1 MNFAKKTM
9 SFALASVMVA
19 SSLLTGTSALAAEKK
34 VITPMTGTSQAIVTT
49 VKDDNVNGN
58 SYYSFTPA
66 TTGYY
71 AVALASTPIY
81 RSTDGTYSANYTT
94 GAERV
99 DQAKVSI
106 SKSYNAVADEFDET
120 FILDESSVEESP
132 DHGRYMKAPQS
143 YIKDWTQAS
152 ESSAPVE
159 TKGYYDALETVELTG
174 GHTYYISA
182 STNSVYNWVNGS
194 ANYITGSATLTI
206 TPSDF
211 YVDIYNKTSTK
222 SFNNY
227 GDRNIATPVA
237 SVSFVGTAKDVV
249 VPNFVNNTIP
259 VESFN
264 GSSNKSITSLTLS
277 PNVKS
282 VSGLSNIKT
291 LASVN
296 LANVEKIE
304 SSAFSGCSA
313 LNNVV
318 IPAYVRTI
326 GESAFSGCS
335 ALSSV
340 TFNEGVKRISDYAF
354 YNTALKAVALPA
366 SVVSIE
372 SYAFG
377 YVTNFD
383 TNTVD
388 PYDTTSVLAD
398 GFVMGGKSAEA
409 ANYAAINGIAYYD
422 MTNGCP
428 HAYVVTTV
436 PATVF
441 AKGKKIST
449 CPLCGNTITKSIKKK
464 TFKISS
470 LKAAKKALT
479 VKAAAQAEMKGYQV
493 QYSTS
498 KKFTKKTTKTVK
510 VATTKKLSK
519 KIKGLKSGKKYY
531 VRVRAYKMN
540 GKKTVY
546 SAWTAKKS
554 VKVK

>member
-1 MNFAKKTM
+1 MKEELQMNFAKKTM

-34 VITPMTGTSQAIVTT
+34 VITPMTGTSQAIVAT
-49 VKDDNVNGN
+49 VKDNQVNGN

-71 AVALASTPIY
+71 AVTLASKPIY
-81 RSTDGTYSANYTT
+81 KSTDGTYSANYTT

-99 DQAKVSI
+99 DQANVSI
-106 SKSYNAVADEFDET
+106 SKSYNATTNEFSENVAYV
-120 FILDESSVEESP
+120 S
-132 DHGRYMKAPQS
+132 APQS
-143 YIKDWTQAS
+143 YSIDWTQAS
-152 ESSAPVE
+152 ASSAPVE
-159 TKGYYDALETVELTG
+159 TKGYYDALETVQLTG

-182 STNSVYNWVNGS
+182 YTSSESNLVSGS
-194 ANYITGSATLTI
+194 ENHIIGSATLKI

-211 YVDIYNKTSTK
+211 YVDIQEKTVSKK
-222 SFNNY
+222 SFNNSE
-227 GDRNIATPVA
+227 DKNITTPVA
-237 SVSFVGTAKDVV
+237 YVSYVGAAKDVV

-259 VESFN
+259 VEKFE
-264 GSSNKSITSLTLS
+264 GSNNEKITSLTLS

-282 VSGLSNIKT
+282 VDGLSDIKT

-304 SSAFSGCSA
+304 SGAFSGCSA

-318 IPAYVRTI
+318 IPASVKTI

-340 TFNEGVKRISDYAF
+340 TFNEGVKKIGRYAF
-354 YNTALKAVALPA
+354 YNTALKAAVLPA
-366 SVVSIE
+366 SVVSIGN
-372 SYAFG
+372 YAFG
-377 YVTNFD
+377 YVESFD
-383 TNTVD
+383 TNTAD
-388 PYDTTSVLAD
+388 PYDTTNVLAD
-398 GFVMGGKSAEA
+398 GFVMGGKSVEA

-422 MTNGCP
+422 MTKGCP

-464 TFKISS
+464 TFKLSS

-510 VATTKKLSK
+510 VATKKKLNK

>member
-34 VITPMTGTSQAIVTT
+34 VITPMTGTSQAIVAT
-49 VKDDNVNGN
+49 VKDNEVNGN

-66 TTGYY
+66 TTGHY
-71 AVALASTPIY
+71 AVALTSTPIWE
-81 RSTDGTYSANYTT
+81 STDGTYSANYTT

-99 DQAKVSI
+99 DGASVSV
-106 SKSYNAVADEFDET
+106 SKNYNAAIDKFDENVADV
-120 FILDESSVEESP
+120 S
-132 DHGRYMKAPQS
+132 APQS
-143 YIKDWTQAS
+143 YSINWTQAS

-159 TKGYYDALETVELTG
+159 TKGYYDALETVQLTG

-182 STNSVYNWVNGS
+182 STNSVYNLVNGS
-194 ANYITGSATLTI
+194 KNYITGSATLTI

-211 YVDIYNKTSTK
+211 YVGIYNKTVSTK
-222 SFNNY
+222 SFNSY
-227 GDRNIATPVA
+227 GDKNITTPVA
-237 SVSFVGTAKDVV
+237 SVSYVGAAKDVV

-264 GSSNKSITSLTLS
+264 GSYNEKITSLTLS

-282 VSGLSNIKT
+282 VDGLGNIKT
-291 LASVN
+291 LSSVN

-304 SSAFSGCSA
+304 SGAFEGCSA

-318 IPAYVRTI
+318 IPASVKTI
-326 GESAFSGCS
+326 GSNAFNGCS

-340 TFNEGVKRISDYAF
+340 TFNEGVKKIGSYAF
-354 YNTALKAVALPA
+354 YNTALKAAVLPA
-366 SVVSIE
+366 SVVSIG
-372 SYAFG
+372 SHAFG
-377 YVTNFD
+377 YVENLD
-383 TNTVD
+383 ANTTD
-388 PYDTTSVLAD
+388 PYDTTDVLAD

-470 LKAAKKALT
+470 LKAANNAFI

>member
-1 MNFAKKTM
+1 MKEELQMNFAKKTM

-34 VITPMTGTSQAIVTT
+34 VITPMTGTSQAIVAT
-49 VKDDNVNGN
+49 VKDNQVNGN

-71 AVALASTPIY
+71 AVALASTPVY
-81 RSTDGTYSANYTT
+81 KSTDGTYSANYTT
-94 GAERV
+94 GAERA
-99 DQAKVSI
+99 DNASVSI
-106 SKSYNAVADEFDET
+106 SKSYNATTDEFNENVAYV
-120 FILDESSVEESP
+120 S
-132 DHGRYMKAPQS
+132 APQS
-143 YIKDWTQAS
+143 YSIDWTQA
-152 ESSAPVE
+152 ESSEPVE

-182 STNSVYNWVNGS
+182 YTRSNSNWVNGS
-194 ANYITGSATLTI
+194 ENYITGRATLTI
-206 TPSDF
+206 TPSDWN
-211 YVDIYNKTSTK
+211 VNVYNKTVSKK
-222 SFNNY
+222 SFNSY
-227 GDRNIATPVA
+227 GDRDITTPVA
-237 SVSFVGTAKDVV
+237 SVSYVGAAKDVV

-259 VESFN
+259 VENFN
-264 GSSNKSITSLTLS
+264 GSYNEKITSLTLS

-282 VSGLSNIKT
+282 VDGLSDIKT

-304 SSAFSGCSA
+304 SEAFSGCSA

-318 IPAYVRTI
+318 IPASVKTI
-326 GESAFSGCS
+326 GSSAFSGCS

-340 TFNEGVKRISDYAF
+340 AFNEGVKKIGSYAF
-354 YNTALKAVALPA
+354 YNTALKAAVLPA
-366 SVVSIE
+366 SVVSIGDH
-372 SYAFG
+372 AFG
-377 YVTNFD
+377 YVENFN

-388 PYDTTSVLAD
+388 PYDTTDVLAD
-398 GFVMGGKSAEA
+398 GFVMGGKSVEA

-422 MTNGCP
+422 MTKGCP

-510 VATTKKLSK
+510 VATKKKLNK

>member
-1 MNFAKKTM
+1 MKEELQMNFAKKTM

-34 VITPMTGTSQAIVTT
+34 VITPMTGTSQAIVAT
-49 VKDDNVNGN
+49 VKDNQVNGN

-71 AVALASTPIY
+71 AVTLASKPIY
-81 RSTDGTYSANYTT
+81 KSTDGTYSANYTT

-99 DQAKVSI
+99 DQANVSI
-106 SKSYNAVADEFDET
+106 SKSYNATTNEFSENVAYV
-120 FILDESSVEESP
+120 S
-132 DHGRYMKAPQS
+132 APQS
-143 YIKDWTQAS
+143 YSIDWTQAS
-152 ESSAPVE
+152 ASSAPVE
-159 TKGYYDALETVELTG
+159 TKGYYDALETVQLTG

-182 STNSVYNWVNGS
+182 YTSSESNLVSGS
-194 ANYITGSATLTI
+194 ENHIIGSATLKI

-211 YVDIYNKTSTK
+211 YVDIQEKTVSKK

-227 GDRNIATPVA
+227 GDKNVTTPVA
-237 SVSFVGTAKDVV
+237 YVSYVGAAKDVV

-259 VESFN
+259 VEKFE
-264 GSSNKSITSLTLS
+264 GSNNEKITSLTLS

-282 VSGLSNIKT
+282 VDGLSDIKT

-304 SSAFSGCSA
+304 SGAFSGCSA

-318 IPAYVRTI
+318 IPASVKTI

-340 TFNEGVKRISDYAF
+340 TFNEGVKKIGRYAF
-354 YNTALKAVALPA
+354 YNTALKAAVLPA
-366 SVVSIE
+366 SVVSIGN
-372 SYAFG
+372 YAFG
-377 YVTNFD
+377 YVESFD
-383 TNTVD
+383 TNTAD
-388 PYDTTSVLAD
+388 PYDTTNVLAD
-398 GFVMGGKSAEA
+398 GFVMGGKSVEA

-422 MTNGCP
+422 MTKGCP

-498 KKFTKKTTKTVK
+498 KKFKKKTTKTVK
-510 VATTKKLSK
+510 VATKKKLNK

>member
-34 VITPMTGTSQAIVTT
+34 VITPMTGTSQAIVAT
-49 VKDDNVNGN
+49 VKDNQVNGN

-81 RSTDGTYSANYTT
+81 KSTDGTYSANYTT
-94 GAERV
+94 GAERA
-99 DQAKVSI
+99 DNASVSI
-106 SKSYNAVADEFDET
+106 SKSYNATTDEFNENVAYV
-120 FILDESSVEESP
+120 S
-132 DHGRYMKAPQS
+132 APQS
-143 YIKDWTQAS
+143 YSIDWTQA
-152 ESSAPVE
+152 ESSEPVE

-182 STNSVYNWVNGS
+182 YTRSNSNWVNGS
-194 ANYITGSATLTI
+194 ENYITGRATLTI
-206 TPSDF
+206 TPSDWN
-211 YVDIYNKTSTK
+211 VNVYNKTVSKK
-222 SFNNY
+222 SFNSY
-227 GDRNIATPVA
+227 GDRDITTPVA
-237 SVSFVGTAKDVV
+237 SVSYVGAAKDVV

-259 VESFN
+259 VENFN
-264 GSSNKSITSLTLS
+264 GSYNEKITSLTLS

-282 VSGLSNIKT
+282 VDGLSDIKT

-304 SSAFSGCSA
+304 SEAFSGCSA

-318 IPAYVRTI
+318 IPASVKTI
-326 GESAFSGCS
+326 GSSAFSGCS

-340 TFNEGVKRISDYAF
+340 AFNEGVKKIGRYAF
-354 YNTALKAVALPA
+354 YNTALKAAVLPA
-366 SVVSIE
+366 SVVSIGN
-372 SYAFG
+372 YAFG
-377 YVTNFD
+377 YVESFD
-383 TNTVD
+383 TNTAD
-388 PYDTTSVLAD
+388 PYDTTNVLAD
-398 GFVMGGKSAEA
+398 GFVMGGKSVEA
-409 ANYAAINGIAYYD
+409 ANYAAINDIAYYD
-422 MTNGCP
+422 MTKGCP

-498 KKFTKKTTKTVK
+498 KKFTKKTTKTIK
-510 VATTKKLSK
+510 VATKKKLNK

>member
-1 MNFAKKTM
+1 MKEELQMNFAKKTM

-34 VITPMTGTSQAIVTT
+34 VITPMTGTSQAIVAT
-49 VKDDNVNGN
+49 VKDNQVNGN

-71 AVALASTPIY
+71 AVTLASKPIY
-81 RSTDGTYSANYTT
+81 KSTDGTYSANYTT

-99 DQAKVSI
+99 DQANVSI
-106 SKSYNAVADEFDET
+106 SKSYNATTNEFSENVAYV
-120 FILDESSVEESP
+120 S
-132 DHGRYMKAPQS
+132 APQS
-143 YIKDWTQAS
+143 YSIDWTQAS
-152 ESSAPVE
+152 ASSAPVE
-159 TKGYYDALETVELTG
+159 TKGYYDALETVQLTG

-182 STNSVYNWVNGS
+182 YTSSESNLVSGS
-194 ANYITGSATLTI
+194 ENHIIGSATLKI

-211 YVDIYNKTSTK
+211 YVDIQEKTVSKK
-222 SFNNY
+222 SFNNSE
-227 GDRNIATPVA
+227 DKNITTPVA
-237 SVSFVGTAKDVV
+237 YVSYVGAAKDVV

-259 VESFN
+259 VEKFE
-264 GSSNKSITSLTLS
+264 GSNNEKITSLTLS

-282 VSGLSNIKT
+282 VDGLSDIKT

-304 SSAFSGCSA
+304 SGAFSGCSA

-318 IPAYVRTI
+318 IPASVKTI

-340 TFNEGVKRISDYAF
+340 TFNEGVKKIGRYAF
-354 YNTALKAVALPA
+354 YNTALKAAVLPA
-366 SVVSIE
+366 SVVSIGN
-372 SYAFG
+372 YAFG
-377 YVTNFD
+377 YVESFD
-383 TNTVD
+383 TNTAD
-388 PYDTTSVLAD
+388 PYDTTNILAD
-398 GFVMGGKSAEA
+398 GFVMGGKSVEA

-422 MTNGCP
+422 MTKGCP

-510 VATTKKLSK
+510 VATKKKLNK

>member
-34 VITPMTGTSQAIVTT
+34 VITPMTGTSQAIVAT
-49 VKDDNVNGN
+49 VKDNQVNGN

-81 RSTDGTYSANYTT
+81 KSTDGTYSANYTT
-94 GAERV
+94 GAERA
-99 DQAKVSI
+99 DNASVSI
-106 SKSYNAVADEFDET
+106 SKSYNATTDEFNENVAYV
-120 FILDESSVEESP
+120 S
-132 DHGRYMKAPQS
+132 APQS
-143 YIKDWTQAS
+143 YSIDWTQA
-152 ESSAPVE
+152 ESSEPVE

-182 STNSVYNWVNGS
+182 YTRSNSNWVNGS
-194 ANYITGSATLTI
+194 ENYITGRATLTI
-206 TPSDF
+206 TPSDWN
-211 YVDIYNKTSTK
+211 VNVYNKTVSKK
-222 SFNNY
+222 SFNSY
-227 GDRNIATPVA
+227 GDRDITTPVA
-237 SVSFVGTAKDVV
+237 SVSYVGAAKDVV

-259 VESFN
+259 VENFN
-264 GSSNKSITSLTLS
+264 GSYNEKITSLTLS

-282 VSGLSNIKT
+282 VDGLSDIKT

-304 SSAFSGCSA
+304 SEAFSGCSA

-318 IPAYVRTI
+318 IPASVKTI
-326 GESAFSGCS
+326 GSSSFSGCS

-340 TFNEGVKRISDYAF
+340 AFNEGVKKIGSYAF
-354 YNTALKAVALPA
+354 YNTALKAAVLPA
-366 SVVSIE
+366 SVVSIGDH
-372 SYAFG
+372 AFG
-377 YVTNFD
+377 YVENFN

-388 PYDTTSVLAD
+388 PYDTTDVLAD
-398 GFVMGGKSAEA
+398 GFVMGGKSVEA

-510 VATTKKLSK
+510 VATKKKLNK

>member
-34 VITPMTGTSQAIVTT
+34 VITPMTGTSQAIVAT
-49 VKDDNVNGN
+49 VKDNQVNGN

-81 RSTDGTYSANYTT
+81 KSTDGTYSANYTT
-94 GAERV
+94 GAERA
-99 DQAKVSI
+99 DNASVSI
-106 SKSYNAVADEFDET
+106 SKSYNATTDEFNENVAYV
-120 FILDESSVEESP
+120 S
-132 DHGRYMKAPQS
+132 APQS
-143 YIKDWTQAS
+143 YSIDWTRA
-152 ESSAPVE
+152 ESSEPVE

-182 STNSVYNWVNGS
+182 YTRSNSNWVNGS
-194 ANYITGSATLTI
+194 ENYITGRATLTI
-206 TPSDF
+206 TPSDWN
-211 YVDIYNKTSTK
+211 VNVYNKTVSKK
-222 SFNNY
+222 SFNSY
-227 GDRNIATPVA
+227 GDRDITTPVA
-237 SVSFVGTAKDVV
+237 SVSYVGAAKDVV

-259 VESFN
+259 VENFN
-264 GSSNKSITSLTLS
+264 GSYNEKITSLTLS

-282 VSGLSNIKT
+282 VDGLSDIKT

-304 SSAFSGCSA
+304 SEAFSGCSA

-318 IPAYVRTI
+318 IPASVKTI
-326 GESAFSGCS
+326 GSSSFSGCS

-340 TFNEGVKRISDYAF
+340 AFNEGVKKIGSYAF
-354 YNTALKAVALPA
+354 YNTALKAAVLPA
-366 SVVSIE
+366 SVVSIGDH
-372 SYAFG
+372 AFG
-377 YVTNFD
+377 YVENFN

-388 PYDTTSVLAD
+388 PYDTTDVLAD
-398 GFVMGGKSAEA
+398 GFVMGGKSVEA

-510 VATTKKLSK
+510 VATKKKLNK

>member
-34 VITPMTGTSQAIVTT
+34 VITPMTGTSQAIVAT
-49 VKDDNVNGN
+49 VKDNQVNGN

-81 RSTDGTYSANYTT
+81 ESTDGTYSANYTT

-99 DQAKVSI
+99 DQANVSI
-106 SKSYNAVADEFDET
+106 SKSYNATTDEFNENVAYV
-120 FILDESSVEESP
+120 S
-132 DHGRYMKAPQS
+132 APQS
-143 YIKDWTQAS
+143 YSIDWTQAS

-182 STNSVYNWVNGS
+182 YTSSESNLVSGS
-194 ANYITGSATLTI
+194 ENHIIGRATLTI

-211 YVDIYNKTSTK
+211 YVGIYNKTVSKK
-222 SFNNY
+222 SFNSY
-227 GDRNIATPVA
+227 GDKDITTPVA
-237 SVSFVGTAKDVV
+237 SVTYVGAAKDVV

-259 VESFN
+259 VERFD
-264 GSSNKSITSLTLS
+264 GSNNEKITSLTLS

-282 VSGLSNIKT
+282 VDGLYDIKT

-304 SSAFSGCSA
+304 SEAFSGCSA

-318 IPAYVRTI
+318 IPASVKTI

-340 TFNEGVKRISDYAF
+340 TFNEGVKKINDYAF
-354 YNTALKAVALPA
+354 YNTALKAAVLPA
-366 SVVSIE
+366 SVVSIGD
-372 SYAFG
+372 YAFG
-377 YVTNFD
+377 YVENFN
-383 TNTVD
+383 TNTAD
-388 PYDTTSVLAD
+388 PYDTTNVLAD
-398 GFVMGGKSAEA
+398 GFVMGGKSVEA

-422 MTNGCP
+422 MTKGCP

-510 VATTKKLSK
+510 VATKKKLNK

-546 SAWTAKKS
+546 SAWTTKKS

>member
-34 VITPMTGTSQAIVTT
+34 VITPMTGTSQAIVAT
-49 VKDDNVNGN
+49 VKDNQVNGN

-71 AVALASTPIY
+71 AVTLASKPIY
-81 RSTDGTYSANYTT
+81 KSTDGTYSANYTT

-99 DQAKVSI
+99 DQANVSI
-106 SKSYNAVADEFDET
+106 SKSYNATTNEFSENVAYV
-120 FILDESSVEESP
+120 S
-132 DHGRYMKAPQS
+132 APQS
-143 YIKDWTQAS
+143 YSIDWTQAS
-152 ESSAPVE
+152 ASSAPVE
-159 TKGYYDALETVELTG
+159 TKGYYDALETVQLTG

-182 STNSVYNWVNGS
+182 YTSSESNLVSGS
-194 ANYITGSATLTI
+194 ENHIIGSATLKI

-211 YVDIYNKTSTK
+211 YVDIQEKTVSKK
-222 SFNNY
+222 SFNNSE
-227 GDRNIATPVA
+227 DKNITTPVA
-237 SVSFVGTAKDVV
+237 YVSYVGAAKDVV

-259 VESFN
+259 VEKFE
-264 GSSNKSITSLTLS
+264 GSNNEKITSLTLS

-282 VSGLSNIKT
+282 VDGLSDIKT

-304 SSAFSGCSA
+304 SGAFSGCSA

-318 IPAYVRTI
+318 IPASVKTI

-340 TFNEGVKRISDYAF
+340 TFNEGVKKIGRYAF
-354 YNTALKAVALPA
+354 YNTALKAAVLPA
-366 SVVSIE
+366 SVVSIGN
-372 SYAFG
+372 YAFG
-377 YVTNFD
+377 YVESFD
-383 TNTVD
+383 TNTAD
-388 PYDTTSVLAD
+388 PYDTTNVLAD
-398 GFVMGGKSAEA
+398 GFVMGGKSVEA

-422 MTNGCP
+422 MTKGCP

-510 VATTKKLSK
+510 VATKKKLNK

-554 VKVK
+554 VKLNKEGYNNEYNC

>member
-34 VITPMTGTSQAIVTT
+34 VITPMTGTSQAIVAT
-49 VKDDNVNGN
+49 VKDNQVNGN

-81 RSTDGTYSANYTT
+81 KSTDGTYSANYTT
-94 GAERV
+94 GAERA
-99 DQAKVSI
+99 DNASVSI
-106 SKSYNAVADEFDET
+106 SKSYNATTDEFNENVAYV
-120 FILDESSVEESP
+120 S
-132 DHGRYMKAPQS
+132 APQS
-143 YIKDWTQAS
+143 YSIDWTQA
-152 ESSAPVE
+152 ESSEPVE

-182 STNSVYNWVNGS
+182 YTRSNSNWVNGS
-194 ANYITGSATLTI
+194 ENYITGRATLTI
-206 TPSDF
+206 TPSDWN
-211 YVDIYNKTSTK
+211 VNVYNKTVSKK
-222 SFNNY
+222 SFNSY
-227 GDRNIATPVA
+227 GDRDITTPVA
-237 SVSFVGTAKDVV
+237 SVSYVGAAKDVV

-259 VESFN
+259 VENFI
-264 GSSNKSITSLTLS
+264 GSYNEKITSLTLS
-277 PNVKS
+277 PTVKS
-282 VSGLSNIKT
+282 VDGLSDIKT

-304 SSAFSGCSA
+304 SEAFSGCSA

-318 IPAYVRTI
+318 IPASVKTI
-326 GESAFSGCS
+326 GSSAFSGCS

-340 TFNEGVKRISDYAF
+340 AFNGGVKKIGSYAF
-354 YNTALKAVALPA
+354 YNTALKAAVLPA
-366 SVVSIE
+366 SVVSIGDH
-372 SYAFG
+372 AFG
-377 YVTNFD
+377 YVENFN

-388 PYDTTSVLAD
+388 PYDTTDVLAD
-398 GFVMGGKSAEA
+398 GFVVGGKSVEA

-510 VATTKKLSK
+510 VATKKKLNK

>member
-34 VITPMTGTSQAIVTT
+34 VITPMTGTSQAIVAT
-49 VKDDNVNGN
+49 VKDNEVNGN

-66 TTGYY
+66 TTGHY
-71 AVALASTPIY
+71 AVALTSTPIWE
-81 RSTDGTYSANYTT
+81 STDGTYSANYTT

-99 DQAKVSI
+99 DGASVSV
-106 SKSYNAVADEFDET
+106 SKNYNAAIDKFDENVADV
-120 FILDESSVEESP
+120 S
-132 DHGRYMKAPQS
+132 APQS
-143 YIKDWTQAS
+143 YSINWTQAS

-182 STNSVYNWVNGS
+182 STNSVYNLVNGNK
-194 ANYITGSATLTI
+194 NYITGSATLTI

-211 YVDIYNKTSTK
+211 YVGIYNKTVSTK
-222 SFNNY
+222 SFNSY
-227 GDRNIATPVA
+227 GDKNITTPVA
-237 SVSFVGTAKDVV
+237 SVSYVGAAKDVV

-264 GSSNKSITSLTLS
+264 GSYNEKITSLTLS

-282 VSGLSNIKT
+282 VDGLGNIKT

-304 SSAFSGCSA
+304 SGAFEGCSA

-318 IPAYVRTI
+318 IPASVKTI
-326 GESAFSGCS
+326 GSNAFNGCS

-340 TFNEGVKRISDYAF
+340 TFNEGVKKIGSYAF
-354 YNTALKAVALPA
+354 YNTALKAAVLPA
-366 SVVSIE
+366 SVVSIG
-372 SYAFG
+372 SHAFG
-377 YVTNFD
+377 YVENLD
-383 TNTVD
+383 TNTTD
-388 PYDTTSVLAD
+388 PYDTTDVLAD

-470 LKAAKKALT
+470 LKAAKNAFT

>member
-1 MNFAKKTM
+1 
-9 SFALASVMVA
+9 
-19 SSLLTGTSALAAEKK
+19 
-34 VITPMTGTSQAIVTT
+34 MTGTSQAIVAT
-49 VKDDNVNGN
+49 VKDNQVNGN

-81 RSTDGTYSANYTT
+81 KSTDGTYSANYTT
-94 GAERV
+94 GAERA
-99 DQAKVSI
+99 DNASVSI
-106 SKSYNAVADEFDET
+106 SKSYNATTDEFNENVAYV
-120 FILDESSVEESP
+120 S
-132 DHGRYMKAPQS
+132 APQS
-143 YIKDWTQAS
+143 YSIDWTQA
-152 ESSAPVE
+152 ESSEPVE

-182 STNSVYNWVNGS
+182 YTRSNSNWVNGS
-194 ANYITGSATLTI
+194 ENYITGRATLTI
-206 TPSDF
+206 TPSDWN
-211 YVDIYNKTSTK
+211 VNVYNKTVSKK
-222 SFNNY
+222 SFNSY
-227 GDRNIATPVA
+227 GDRDITTPVA
-237 SVSFVGTAKDVV
+237 SVSYVGAAKDVV

-259 VESFN
+259 VENFN
-264 GSSNKSITSLTLS
+264 GSYNEKITSLTLS

-282 VSGLSNIKT
+282 VDGLSDIKT

-304 SSAFSGCSA
+304 SEAFSGCSA

-318 IPAYVRTI
+318 IPASVKTI
-326 GESAFSGCS
+326 GSSAFSGCS

-340 TFNEGVKRISDYAF
+340 AFNEGVKKIGSYAF
-354 YNTALKAVALPA
+354 YNTALKAAVLPA
-366 SVVSIE
+366 SVVSIGDH
-372 SYAFG
+372 AFG
-377 YVTNFD
+377 YVENFN

-388 PYDTTSVLAD
+388 PYDTTDVLAD
-398 GFVMGGKSAEA
+398 GFVVGGKSVEA

-510 VATTKKLSK
+510 VATKKKLNK

>member
-34 VITPMTGTSQAIVTT
+34 VITPMTGTSQAIVAT
-49 VKDDNVNGN
+49 VKDNQVNGN

-81 RSTDGTYSANYTT
+81 KSTDGTYSANYTT
-94 GAERV
+94 GAERA
-99 DQAKVSI
+99 DNASVSI
-106 SKSYNAVADEFDET
+106 SKSYNATTDEFNENVAYV
-120 FILDESSVEESP
+120 S
-132 DHGRYMKAPQS
+132 APQS
-143 YIKDWTQAS
+143 YSIDWTQA
-152 ESSAPVE
+152 ESSEPVE

-182 STNSVYNWVNGS
+182 YTRSNSNWVNGS
-194 ANYITGSATLTI
+194 ENYITGRATLTI
-206 TPSDF
+206 TPSDWN
-211 YVDIYNKTSTK
+211 VNVYNKTVSKK
-222 SFNNY
+222 SFNSY
-227 GDRNIATPVA
+227 GDRDITTPVA
-237 SVSFVGTAKDVV
+237 SVSYVGAAKDVV

-259 VESFN
+259 VENFN
-264 GSSNKSITSLTLS
+264 GSYNEKITSLTLS

-282 VSGLSNIKT
+282 VDGLSDIKT

-304 SSAFSGCSA
+304 SEAFSGCSA
-313 LNNVV
+313 LNNIV
-318 IPAYVRTI
+318 IPASVKTI
-326 GESAFSGCS
+326 GSSAFSGCS

-340 TFNEGVKRISDYAF
+340 AFNEGVKKIGSYAF
-354 YNTALKAVALPA
+354 YNTALKAAVLPA
-366 SVVSIE
+366 SVVSIGDH
-372 SYAFG
+372 AFG
-377 YVTNFD
+377 YVENFN

-388 PYDTTSVLAD
+388 PYDTTDVLAD
-398 GFVMGGKSAEA
+398 GFVMGGKSVEA

-510 VATTKKLSK
+510 VATKKKLNK

>member
-34 VITPMTGTSQAIVTT
+34 VITPMTGTSQAIVAT
-49 VKDDNVNGN
+49 VKDNQVNGN

-71 AVALASTPIY
+71 AVTLASKPIY
-81 RSTDGTYSANYTT
+81 KSTDGTYSANYTT

-99 DQAKVSI
+99 DQANVSI
-106 SKSYNAVADEFDET
+106 SKSYNATTNEFSENVAYV
-120 FILDESSVEESP
+120 S
-132 DHGRYMKAPQS
+132 APQS
-143 YIKDWTQAS
+143 YSIDWTQAS
-152 ESSAPVE
+152 ASSEE

-182 STNSVYNWVNGS
+182 YTSSESNLVSGS
-194 ANYITGSATLTI
+194 ENHIIGSATLKI

-211 YVDIYNKTSTK
+211 YVDIQEKTVSKK
-222 SFNNY
+222 SFNNSE
-227 GDRNIATPVA
+227 DKNITTPVA
-237 SVSFVGTAKDVV
+237 YVSYVGAAKDVV

-259 VESFN
+259 VEKFE
-264 GSSNKSITSLTLS
+264 GSNNEKITSLTLS

-282 VSGLSNIKT
+282 VDGLSDIKT

-304 SSAFSGCSA
+304 SGAFSGCSA

-318 IPAYVRTI
+318 IPASVKTI

-340 TFNEGVKRISDYAF
+340 TFNEGVKKIGRYAF
-354 YNTALKAVALPA
+354 YNTALKAAVLPA
-366 SVVSIE
+366 SVVSIGN
-372 SYAFG
+372 YAFG
-377 YVTNFD
+377 YVESFD
-383 TNTVD
+383 TNTAD
-388 PYDTTSVLAD
+388 PYDTTNVLAD
-398 GFVMGGKSAEA
+398 GFVMGGKSVEA

-422 MTNGCP
+422 MTKGCP

-510 VATTKKLSK
+510 VATKKKLNK

>member
-34 VITPMTGTSQAIVTT
+34 VITPMTGTSQAIVAT
-49 VKDDNVNGN
+49 VKDNQVNGN
-58 SYYSFTPA
+58 NYYSFTPA

-81 RSTDGTYSANYTT
+81 KSTDGTYSANYTT

-99 DQAKVSI
+99 DSTNVSI
-106 SKSYNAVADEFDET
+106 SKSYNAATNEFDE
-120 FILDESSVEESP
+120 DVAYV
-132 DHGRYMKAPQS
+132 RAPQS
-143 YIKDWTQAS
+143 YSIDWTQAS
-152 ESSAPVE
+152 ESSKPVE

-182 STNSVYNWVNGS
+182 YTSSESNWVSGS
-194 ANYITGSATLTI
+194 ENYIIGRATLTI

-211 YVDIYNKTSTK
+211 YVDIKEKTVSKKT
-222 SFNNY
+222 FNNY
-227 GDRNIATPVA
+227 GDKNITTPVA
-237 SVSFVGTAKDVV
+237 HVSYVGAAKDVV

-259 VESFN
+259 VEKFE
-264 GSSNKSITSLTLS
+264 GSNNERITSLTLS

-282 VSGLSNIKT
+282 VSGLSDIKT

-304 SSAFSGCSA
+304 SGAFSGCSA

-318 IPAYVRTI
+318 IPASVKTI

-335 ALSSV
+335 ALSNV
-340 TFNEGVKRISDYAF
+340 TFNEGVKKISDYAF
-354 YNTALKAVALPA
+354 YNTALKAAVLPA
-366 SVVSIE
+366 SVVSIGN
-372 SYAFG
+372 YAFG
-377 YVTNFD
+377 YVENFN

-388 PYDTTSVLAD
+388 PYDVTNVVAD
-398 GFVMGGKSAEA
+398 GFVMGGKSVEA

-470 LKAAKKALT
+470 LKAAKKALI

-510 VATTKKLSK
+510 VATKKKLNK

-531 VRVRAYKMN
+531 VRVRAYKKN

>member
-34 VITPMTGTSQAIVTT
+34 VITPMTGTSQAIVAT
-49 VKDDNVNGN
+49 VKDNQVNGN

-81 RSTDGTYSANYTT
+81 KSTDGTYSANYTT
-94 GAERV
+94 GAERA
-99 DQAKVSI
+99 DNASVSI
-106 SKSYNAVADEFDET
+106 SKSYNATTDEFNENVAYV
-120 FILDESSVEESP
+120 S
-132 DHGRYMKAPQS
+132 APQS
-143 YIKDWTQAS
+143 YSIDWTQA
-152 ESSAPVE
+152 ESSEPVE

-182 STNSVYNWVNGS
+182 YTRSNSNWVNGS
-194 ANYITGSATLTI
+194 ENYITGRATLTI
-206 TPSDF
+206 TPSDWD
-211 YVDIYNKTSTK
+211 VNVYNKTVSTK
-222 SFNNY
+222 SFTNY
-227 GDRNIATPVA
+227 EDKNITTPVA
-237 SVSFVGTAKDVV
+237 SVSYVGAAKDVV

-259 VESFN
+259 VERFD
-264 GSSNKSITSLTLS
+264 GSNNEKITSLTLS

-282 VSGLSNIKT
+282 VDGLYDIKT

-304 SSAFSGCSA
+304 SGAFSGCSA

-318 IPAYVRTI
+318 IPASVKTI
-326 GESAFSGCS
+326 GSSAFSGCS

-340 TFNEGVKRISDYAF
+340 TFNEGVKKINDYAF
-354 YNTALKAVALPA
+354 YNTALKAAVLPA
-366 SVVSIE
+366 SVVSIGD
-372 SYAFG
+372 YAFG
-377 YVTNFD
+377 YVESFN
-383 TNTVD
+383 TNTAD
-388 PYDTTSVLAD
+388 PYDTTNVLAD
-398 GFVMGGKSAEA
+398 GFVMGGKSIEA

-422 MTNGCP
+422 MTKGCP

-510 VATTKKLSK
+510 VATKKKLNK

>member
-34 VITPMTGTSQAIVTT
+34 VITPMTGTSQAIVAT
-49 VKDDNVNGN
+49 VKDNQVNGN

-66 TTGYY
+66 TTGHY
-71 AVALASTPIY
+71 AVALASKPIY
-81 RSTDGTYSANYTT
+81 KSTDGTYSANYTT

-99 DQAKVSI
+99 DQANVSI
-106 SKSYNAVADEFDET
+106 SKSYNATTNEFNENVAYV
-120 FILDESSVEESP
+120 S
-132 DHGRYMKAPQS
+132 APQS
-143 YIKDWTQAS
+143 YSIDWTQAS
-152 ESSAPVE
+152 ASSAPVE
-159 TKGYYDALETVELTG
+159 TKGYYDALETVQLTG

-182 STNSVYNWVNGS
+182 YTSSESNLVSGS
-194 ANYITGSATLTI
+194 ENHIIGSATLKI

-211 YVDIYNKTSTK
+211 YVGIYNKTVSKK
-222 SFNNY
+222 SFNSY
-227 GDRNIATPVA
+227 GDKDITTPVA
-237 SVSFVGTAKDVV
+237 SVSYVGAAKDVV

-259 VESFN
+259 VERFD
-264 GSSNKSITSLTLS
+264 GSNNEKITSLTLS

-282 VSGLSNIKT
+282 VDGLYDIKT

-304 SSAFSGCSA
+304 SEAFSGCSA

-318 IPAYVRTI
+318 IPASVKTI
-326 GESAFSGCS
+326 GSSAFSGCS

-340 TFNEGVKRISDYAF
+340 TFNEGVKKINDYAF
-354 YNTALKAVALPA
+354 YNTALKAAVLPA
-366 SVVSIE
+366 SVVSIGDH
-372 SYAFG
+372 AFG
-377 YVTNFD
+377 YVENFN
-383 TNTVD
+383 TNTAD
-388 PYDTTSVLAD
+388 PYDTTDVLAD
-398 GFVMGGKSAEA
+398 GFVMGGKSVEA

-422 MTNGCP
+422 MTKGCP

-498 KKFTKKTTKTVK
+498 KKFTKKTTKTVQ
-510 VATTKKLSK
+510 VATKKKLNK

>member
-1 MNFAKKTM
+1 MKEELQMNFAKKTM

-34 VITPMTGTSQAIVTT
+34 VITPMAGTSQAIVAT
-49 VKDDNVNGN
+49 VKDNQVNGN

-71 AVALASTPIY
+71 AVALASTPVY
-81 RSTDGTYSANYTT
+81 KSTDGTYSANYTT
-94 GAERV
+94 GAERA
-99 DQAKVSI
+99 DNASVSI
-106 SKSYNAVADEFDET
+106 SKSYNATTDEFNENVAYV
-120 FILDESSVEESP
+120 S
-132 DHGRYMKAPQS
+132 APQS
-143 YIKDWTQAS
+143 YSIDWTQA
-152 ESSAPVE
+152 ESSEPVE

-182 STNSVYNWVNGS
+182 YTRSNSNWVNGS
-194 ANYITGSATLTI
+194 ENYITGRATLTI
-206 TPSDF
+206 TPSDWN
-211 YVDIYNKTSTK
+211 VNVYNKTVSKK
-222 SFNNY
+222 SFNSY
-227 GDRNIATPVA
+227 GDRDITTPVA
-237 SVSFVGTAKDVV
+237 SVSYVGAAKDVV

-259 VESFN
+259 VENFN
-264 GSSNKSITSLTLS
+264 GSYNEKITSLTLS

-282 VSGLSNIKT
+282 VDGLSDIKT

-304 SSAFSGCSA
+304 SEAFSGCSA

-318 IPAYVRTI
+318 IPASVKTI
-326 GESAFSGCS
+326 GSSAFSGCS

-340 TFNEGVKRISDYAF
+340 AFNEGVKKIGSYAF
-354 YNTALKAVALPA
+354 YNTALKAAVLPA
-366 SVVSIE
+366 SVVSIGDH
-372 SYAFG
+372 AFG
-377 YVTNFD
+377 YVENFN

-388 PYDTTSVLAD
+388 PYDTTDVLAD
-398 GFVMGGKSAEA
+398 GFVMGGKSVEA

-510 VATTKKLSK
+510 VATKKKLNK

>member
-34 VITPMTGTSQAIVTT
+34 VITPMTGTSQAIVAT
-49 VKDDNVNGN
+49 VKDNQVNGN

-81 RSTDGTYSANYTT
+81 KSTDGTYSANYTT
-94 GAERV
+94 GAERA
-99 DQAKVSI
+99 DNASVSI
-106 SKSYNAVADEFDET
+106 SKSYNATTDEFNENVAYV
-120 FILDESSVEESP
+120 S
-132 DHGRYMKAPQS
+132 APQS
-143 YIKDWTQAS
+143 YSIDWTQA
-152 ESSAPVE
+152 ESSEPVE

-182 STNSVYNWVNGS
+182 YTRSNSNWVNGS
-194 ANYITGSATLTI
+194 ENYITGRATLTI
-206 TPSDF
+206 TPSDWN
-211 YVDIYNKTSTK
+211 VNVYNKTVSKK
-222 SFNNY
+222 SFNSY
-227 GDRNIATPVA
+227 GDRDITTPVA
-237 SVSFVGTAKDVV
+237 SVSYVGAAKDVV

-259 VESFN
+259 VENFN
-264 GSSNKSITSLTLS
+264 GSYNEKITSLTLS

-282 VSGLSNIKT
+282 VDGLSDIKT

-304 SSAFSGCSA
+304 SEAFSGCSA

-318 IPAYVRTI
+318 IPASVKTI
-326 GESAFSGCS
+326 GSSAFSGCS

-340 TFNEGVKRISDYAF
+340 AFNEGVKKIGSYAF
-354 YNTALKAVALPA
+354 YNTALKAAVLPA
-366 SVVSIE
+366 SVVSIGDH
-372 SYAFG
+372 AFG
-377 YVTNFD
+377 YVENFN

-388 PYDTTSVLAD
+388 PYDTTDVLAD
-398 GFVMGGKSAEA
+398 GFVMGGKSVEA
-409 ANYAAINGIAYYD
+409 ANYAVINGIAYYD

-510 VATTKKLSK
+510 VATKKKLNK

>member
-34 VITPMTGTSQAIVTT
+34 VITPMTGTSQAIVAT
-49 VKDDNVNGN
+49 VKDNQVNGN

-81 RSTDGTYSANYTT
+81 KSTDGTYSANYTT
-94 GAERV
+94 GAERA
-99 DQAKVSI
+99 DNASVSI
-106 SKSYNAVADEFDET
+106 SKSYNATTDEFNENVAYV
-120 FILDESSVEESP
+120 S
-132 DHGRYMKAPQS
+132 APQS
-143 YIKDWTQAS
+143 YSIDWTQA
-152 ESSAPVE
+152 ESSEPVE

-182 STNSVYNWVNGS
+182 YTRSNSNWVNGS
-194 ANYITGSATLTI
+194 ENYITGRATLTI
-206 TPSDF
+206 TPSDWN
-211 YVDIYNKTSTK
+211 VNVYNKTVSKK
-222 SFNNY
+222 SFNSY
-227 GDRNIATPVA
+227 GDRDITTPVA
-237 SVSFVGTAKDVV
+237 SVSYVGAAKDVV

-259 VESFN
+259 VENFN
-264 GSSNKSITSLTLS
+264 GSYNEKITSLTLS

-282 VSGLSNIKT
+282 VDGLSDIKT

-304 SSAFSGCSA
+304 SEAFSGCSA

-318 IPAYVRTI
+318 IPASVKTI
-326 GESAFSGCS
+326 GSSAFSGCS

-340 TFNEGVKRISDYAF
+340 AFNEGVKKIGSYAF
-354 YNTALKAVALPA
+354 YNTALKAAVLPA
-366 SVVSIE
+366 SVVSIGDH
-372 SYAFG
+372 AFG
-377 YVTNFD
+377 YVENFN

-388 PYDTTSVLAD
+388 PYDTTDVLAD
-398 GFVMGGKSAEA
+398 GFVMGGKSVEA

-510 VATTKKLSK
+510 VATKKKLNK

>member
-34 VITPMTGTSQAIVTT
+34 VITPMTGTSQAIVAT
-49 VKDDNVNGN
+49 VKDNQVNGN

-66 TTGYY
+66 TTGHY
-71 AVALASTPIY
+71 AVTLASKPIY
-81 RSTDGTYSANYTT
+81 KSTDGTYSANYTT

-99 DQAKVSI
+99 DQANVSI
-106 SKSYNAVADEFDET
+106 SKSYNATTNEFNEN
-120 FILDESSVEESP
+120 IAYVS
-132 DHGRYMKAPQS
+132 APQS
-143 YIKDWTQAS
+143 YSIDWTQAS
-152 ESSAPVE
+152 ASSAPVE
-159 TKGYYDALETVELTG
+159 TKGYYDALETVQLTG

-182 STNSVYNWVNGS
+182 YTSSESNLVSGS
-194 ANYITGSATLTI
+194 ENHIIGSATLKI

-211 YVDIYNKTSTK
+211 YVGIYNKTVSKK
-222 SFNNY
+222 SFNSY
-227 GDRNIATPVA
+227 GDKDITTPVA
-237 SVSFVGTAKDVV
+237 SVSYVGAAKDVV

-259 VESFN
+259 VERFD
-264 GSSNKSITSLTLS
+264 GSNNEKITSLTLS

-282 VSGLSNIKT
+282 VDGLYDIKT

-304 SSAFSGCSA
+304 SEAFSGCSA

-318 IPAYVRTI
+318 IPASVKTI
-326 GESAFSGCS
+326 GSSAFSGCS

-340 TFNEGVKRISDYAF
+340 TFNEGVKKINDYAF
-354 YNTALKAVALPA
+354 YNTALKAAVLPA
-366 SVVSIE
+366 SVVSIGDH
-372 SYAFG
+372 AFG
-377 YVTNFD
+377 YVENFN
-383 TNTVD
+383 TNTAD
-388 PYDTTSVLAD
+388 PYDTTDVLAD
-398 GFVMGGKSAEA
+398 GFVMGGKSVEA

-422 MTNGCP
+422 MTKGCP

-493 QYSTS
+493 QYPTS

-510 VATTKKLSK
+510 VATKKKLNK

>member
-1 MNFAKKTM
+1 MKEELQMNFAKKTM

-34 VITPMTGTSQAIVTT
+34 VITPMTGTSQAIVAT
-49 VKDDNVNGN
+49 VKDNQVNGN

-71 AVALASTPIY
+71 AVTLASKPIY
-81 RSTDGTYSANYTT
+81 KSTDGTYSANYTT

-99 DQAKVSI
+99 DQANVSI
-106 SKSYNAVADEFDET
+106 SKSYNATTNEFNENVAYV
-120 FILDESSVEESP
+120 S
-132 DHGRYMKAPQS
+132 APQS
-143 YIKDWTQAS
+143 YSIDWTQAS
-152 ESSAPVE
+152 ASSEPVE

-182 STNSVYNWVNGS
+182 YTSSESNWVSGS
-194 ANYITGSATLTI
+194 ENHIIGSATLSI

-211 YVDIYNKTSTK
+211 YVDIQEKTVSKK
-222 SFNNY
+222 SFNNSE
-227 GDRNIATPVA
+227 DKNITTPVA
-237 SVSFVGTAKDVV
+237 YVSYVGAAKDVV

-259 VESFN
+259 VERFE
-264 GSSNKSITSLTLS
+264 GSNNEKITSLTLS

-282 VSGLSNIKT
+282 VGGLSDIKT

-304 SSAFSGCSA
+304 SEAFSGCSA

-318 IPAYVRTI
+318 IPASVKTI

-340 TFNEGVKRISDYAF
+340 TFNEGVKKIGNYAF
-354 YNTALKAVALPA
+354 YNTALKAAVLPA
-366 SVVSIE
+366 SVVSIGN
-372 SYAFG
+372 YAFG
-377 YVTNFD
+377 YVENFN
-383 TNTVD
+383 TNTAD
-388 PYDTTSVLAD
+388 PYDTTNVLAD

-422 MTNGCP
+422 MTKGCP

-510 VATTKKLSK
+510 VATKKKLNK

>member
-34 VITPMTGTSQAIVTT
+34 VITPMTGTSQAIVAT
-49 VKDDNVNGN
+49 VKDNQVNGN

-81 RSTDGTYSANYTT
+81 KSTDGTYSANYTT
-94 GAERV
+94 GAERA
-99 DQAKVSI
+99 DNASVSI
-106 SKSYNAVADEFDET
+106 SKSYNATTDEFNENVAYV
-120 FILDESSVEESP
+120 S
-132 DHGRYMKAPQS
+132 APQS
-143 YIKDWTQAS
+143 YSIDWTQA
-152 ESSAPVE
+152 ESSEPVE

-182 STNSVYNWVNGS
+182 YTRSNSNWVNGS
-194 ANYITGSATLTI
+194 ENYITGRATLTI
-206 TPSDF
+206 TPSDWN
-211 YVDIYNKTSTK
+211 VNVYNKTVSKK
-222 SFNNY
+222 SFNSY
-227 GDRNIATPVA
+227 GDRDITTPVA
-237 SVSFVGTAKDVV
+237 SVSYVGAAKDVV

-259 VESFN
+259 VENFN
-264 GSSNKSITSLTLS
+264 GSYNEKITSLTLS

-282 VSGLSNIKT
+282 VDGLSDIKT

-304 SSAFSGCSA
+304 SEAFSGCSA

-318 IPAYVRTI
+318 IPASVKTI
-326 GESAFSGCS
+326 GSSALSGCS

-340 TFNEGVKRISDYAF
+340 AFNEGVKKIGSYAF
-354 YNTALKAVALPA
+354 YNTALKAAVLPA
-366 SVVSIE
+366 SVVSIGDH
-372 SYAFG
+372 AFG
-377 YVTNFD
+377 YVENFN

-388 PYDTTSVLAD
+388 PYDTTDVLAD
-398 GFVMGGKSAEA
+398 GFVMGGKSVEA

-510 VATTKKLSK
+510 VATKKKLNK

>member
-34 VITPMTGTSQAIVTT
+34 VITPMTGTSQAIVAT
-49 VKDDNVNGN
+49 VKDNQVNGN

-71 AVALASTPIY
+71 AVALASTPIWE
-81 RSTDGTYSANYTT
+81 STDGTYSTNYTT

-99 DQAKVSI
+99 DSASVSVN
-106 SKSYNAVADEFDET
+106 KSYNATIDKFNEYVTDV
-120 FILDESSVEESP
+120 S
-132 DHGRYMKAPQS
+132 APQS
-143 YIKDWTQAS
+143 YSIDWTQAS
-152 ESSAPVE
+152 EGSAPVE

-182 STNSVYNWVNGS
+182 YTNSVYNYGS
-194 ANYITGSATLTI
+194 KNYITGSATLTI

-211 YVDIYNKTSTK
+211 YVGIYNKTVSTK
-222 SFNNY
+222 SFNSY
-227 GDRNIATPVA
+227 GDKNITTPVA
-237 SVSFVGTAKDVV
+237 SVSYVGAAKDVV

-259 VESFN
+259 VESFT
-264 GSSNKSITSLTLS
+264 GSYNQKITSLTLS

-282 VSGLSNIKT
+282 VDGLDNIKT

-304 SSAFSGCSA
+304 SGAFEGCSA

-318 IPAYVRTI
+318 IPASVKTI
-326 GESAFSGCS
+326 GSNAFNGCS

-340 TFNEGVKRISDYAF
+340 TFNEGVKKIGSYAF
-354 YNTALKAVALPA
+354 YNTALKAAVLPA
-366 SVVSIE
+366 SVVSIG
-372 SYAFG
+372 SHAFG
-377 YVTNFD
+377 YVENLD
-383 TNTVD
+383 TNTTD
-388 PYDTTSVLAD
+388 PYDTTDVLAD

>member
-34 VITPMTGTSQAIVTT
+34 VITPMTGTSQAIVAT
-49 VKDDNVNGN
+49 VKDNQVNGN

-71 AVALASTPIY
+71 AVTLASKPIY
-81 RSTDGTYSANYTT
+81 KSTDGTYSANYTT

-99 DQAKVSI
+99 DQANVSI
-106 SKSYNAVADEFDET
+106 SKSYNATTNEFSENVAYV
-120 FILDESSVEESP
+120 S
-132 DHGRYMKAPQS
+132 APQS
-143 YIKDWTQAS
+143 YSIDWTQAS
-152 ESSAPVE
+152 ASSAPVE
-159 TKGYYDALETVELTG
+159 TKGYYDALETVQLTG

-182 STNSVYNWVNGS
+182 YISSESNLVSGS
-194 ANYITGSATLTI
+194 ENHIIGSATLKI

-211 YVDIYNKTSTK
+211 YVDIQEKTVSKK
-222 SFNNY
+222 SFNNSE
-227 GDRNIATPVA
+227 DKNITTPVA
-237 SVSFVGTAKDVV
+237 YVSYVGAAKDVV

-259 VESFN
+259 VEKFE
-264 GSSNKSITSLTLS
+264 GSNNEKITSLTLS

-282 VSGLSNIKT
+282 VDGLSDIKT

-304 SSAFSGCSA
+304 SGAFSGCSA

-318 IPAYVRTI
+318 IPASVKTI

-340 TFNEGVKRISDYAF
+340 TFNEGVKKIGRYAF
-354 YNTALKAVALPA
+354 YNTALKAAVLPA
-366 SVVSIE
+366 SVVSIGN
-372 SYAFG
+372 YAFG
-377 YVTNFD
+377 YVESFD
-383 TNTVD
+383 TNTAD
-388 PYDTTSVLAD
+388 PYDTTNVLAD
-398 GFVMGGKSAEA
+398 GFVMGGKSVEA

-422 MTNGCP
+422 MTKGCP

-510 VATTKKLSK
+510 VATKKKLNK

>member
-34 VITPMTGTSQAIVTT
+34 VITPMTGTSQAIVAT
-49 VKDDNVNGN
+49 VKDNEVNGN

-66 TTGYY
+66 TTGHY
-71 AVALASTPIY
+71 AVALTSTPIWE
-81 RSTDGTYSANYTT
+81 STDGTYSTNYTT

-99 DQAKVSI
+99 DSASVSV
-106 SKSYNAVADEFDET
+106 SKNYNAAIDKFDENVADV
-120 FILDESSVEESP
+120 S
-132 DHGRYMKAPQS
+132 APQS
-143 YIKDWTQAS
+143 YSINWTQAS

-182 STNSVYNWVNGS
+182 YTDSVYNLVSGS
-194 ANYITGSATLTI
+194 KNYITGSATLTI

-211 YVDIYNKTSTK
+211 YVGIYNKTVSTK
-222 SFNNY
+222 SFNSY
-227 GDRNIATPVA
+227 GDKNITTPVA
-237 SVSFVGTAKDVV
+237 SVSYVGAAKDVV

-259 VESFN
+259 VESFT
-264 GSSNKSITSLTLS
+264 GSYNQKITSLTLS

-282 VSGLSNIKT
+282 VDGLDNIKT

-304 SSAFSGCSA
+304 SAAFEGCSA

-318 IPAYVRTI
+318 IPASVKTI
-326 GESAFSGCS
+326 GSNAFNGCS

-340 TFNEGVKRISDYAF
+340 TFNEGVKKIGSYAF
-354 YNTALKAVALPA
+354 YNTALKAAVLPA
-366 SVVSIE
+366 SVVSIG
-372 SYAFG
+372 SHAFG
-377 YVTNFD
+377 YVENLD
-383 TNTVD
+383 ANTTD
-388 PYDTTSVLAD
+388 PYDTTDVLAD

>member
-34 VITPMTGTSQAIVTT
+34 VITPMTGTSQAIVAT
-49 VKDDNVNGN
+49 VKDNEVKGN

-66 TTGYY
+66 TTGHY
-71 AVALASTPIY
+71 AVALTSTPIWE
-81 RSTDGTYSANYTT
+81 STDGTYSTNYTT

-99 DQAKVSI
+99 DSASVSV
-106 SKSYNAVADEFDET
+106 SKNYNAAIDKFDENVADV
-120 FILDESSVEESP
+120 S
-132 DHGRYMKAPQS
+132 APQS
-143 YIKDWTQAS
+143 YSINWTQAS

-182 STNSVYNWVNGS
+182 YTDSVYNLVSGS
-194 ANYITGSATLTI
+194 KNYITGSATLTI

-211 YVDIYNKTSTK
+211 YVGIYNKTVSTK
-222 SFNNY
+222 SFNSY
-227 GDRNIATPVA
+227 GDKNITTPVA
-237 SVSFVGTAKDVV
+237 SVSYVGAAKDVV

-259 VESFN
+259 VESFT
-264 GSSNKSITSLTLS
+264 GSYNQKITSLTLS

-282 VSGLSNIKT
+282 VDGLDNIKT

-304 SSAFSGCSA
+304 SAAFEGCSA

-318 IPAYVRTI
+318 IPASVKTI
-326 GESAFSGCS
+326 GSNAFNGCS

-340 TFNEGVKRISDYAF
+340 TFNEGVKKIGSYAF
-354 YNTALKAVALPA
+354 YNTALKAAVLPA
-366 SVVSIE
+366 SVVSIG
-372 SYAFG
+372 SHAFG
-377 YVTNFD
+377 YVENLD
-383 TNTVD
+383 ANTTD
-388 PYDTTSVLAD
+388 PYDTTDVLAD